1 MKGLIRNVDNPGS
14 FALPHNRLFLNDS
27 DVVIEGAE
35 LGARFTFVDSSSLYI
50 GYVFTDFDYV
60 ASQYRTDDLS
70 SIKMAP
76 GNSLSLQYTMEL
88 ETGFTAVIGY
98 YYTGKI
104 RGRES
109 TGLEVVRQ
117 SARGFDIRLA

>member
-1 MKGLIRNVDNPGS
+1 
-14 FALPHNRLFLNDS
+14 LNDS

-35 LGARFTFVDSSSLYI
+35 LEVRITFVDSSSLYI
-50 GYVFTDFDYV
+50 GYAFTDFGYV
-60 ASQYRTDDLS
+60 ASQYRTGDLS

-76 GNSLSLQYTMEL
+76 GNSLNLLYTMEL
-88 ETGFTAVIGY
+88 EKGFTAVIGY

-109 TGLEVVRQ
+109 TGPEAVRQ
-117 SARGFDIRLA
+117 SARRFNIRLA